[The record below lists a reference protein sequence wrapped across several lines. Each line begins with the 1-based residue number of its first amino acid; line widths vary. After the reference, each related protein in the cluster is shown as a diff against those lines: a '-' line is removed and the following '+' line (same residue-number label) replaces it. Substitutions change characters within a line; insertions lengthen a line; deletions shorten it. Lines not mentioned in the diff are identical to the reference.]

1 MRLLAGLTMSTVLA
15 AGLLAAPPA
24 LAAAAAQAVPF
35 SADSG
40 DSCRRGFTEGQIE
53 RYDGPVIR
61 PRVDVE
67 GLLSDEATPTICTP
81 DDLHSLATFSA
92 YRGSELIDSVTQK
105 ADDAQVKFA
114 FSLSD
119 RGSVRTIDR
128 VVVQVC
134 RRSNSPIG
142 IGYCGKAQEYRIP

>member
-1 MRLLAGLTMSTVLA
+1 MRLLTGLTMTAVLA

-24 LAAAAAQAVPF
+24 MAAEAVPF
-35 SADSG
+35 AADSG
-40 DSCRRGFTEGQIE
+40 DSCLRGSTEGTIQ

-67 GLLSDEATPTICTP
+67 GVLTDEGGPSICSP
-81 DDLHSLATFSA
+81 DDRYSTATFSGF
-92 YRGSELIDSVTQK
+92 RGSELVDSETYKVDNDQI
-105 ADDAQVKFA
+105 KFS

-119 RGSVRTIDR
+119 TLGVRTIDR

-134 RRSNSPIG
+134 RHSDPPIG
-142 IGYCGKAQEYRIP
+142 ISYCGKAQEYKIP